1 MEYFKF
7 TVERLVSTPSG
18 NYAVYTNPEG
28 GEVWNTNFGFKEGD
42 VVEMWNYDGYGP
54 ERIDVNGV
62 TTWTEQDR
70 QKWWDNYKK
79 RHQSMT
85 ELLNRRR

>member
-1 MEYFKF
+1 MDYVKF
-7 TVERLVSTPSG
+7 TVERIVTTPSG
-18 NYAVYTNPEG
+18 TYAVYTKPDG
-28 GEVWNTNFGFKEGD
+28 GESWNGNFGFKEGD
-42 VVEMWNYDGYGP
+42 VVEMWNYDGYAP

-79 RHQSMT
+79 RH
-85 ELLNRRR
+85 